1 MMELIFNIII
11 LMDLVRYGMMY
22 EEISRGGVYILYYN
36 MDKVGK
42 RWNDGK
48 RGGLGGVFILYYDM
62 YKIGREIE

>member
-1 MMELIFNIII
+1 MMEFIFNILI

-42 RWNDGK
+42 SWNDGK
-48 RGGLGGVFILYYDM
+48 RGRLGGVFILYYDM
-62 YKIGREIE
+62 DKISREIE